1 MTNLKAYYAGRNSV
15 WNGESAETDLT
26 GELLVNWK
34 QGRRD
39 AQGEL
44 RLDADTEW
52 DMEEAA

>member
-1 MTNLKAYYAGRNSV
+1 MTTNQAYYAGRNSV
-15 WNGESAETDLT
+15 WMKMGPQTGLT
-26 GELLVNWK
+26 GALLISYR

-52 DMEEAA
+52 DGEEAA